1 MSEYEVSAIKYRP
14 QSFDDVVGQK
24 ALTATMIG
32 AIKSGK
38 LAHSYLFCGPRGVG
52 KTTCARIFAKTIN
65 CEHRQENGEAC
76 NECDSCQAFNEGR
89 SLNINEIDAASNNS
103 VDNIRA
109 LIEQVQTPPQMG
121 RYKVFIIDEVHML
134 STGAF
139 NAFLKT
145 LEEPPSY
152 AIFILATTEKQKIL
166 PTILSRCQIYDFKRI
181 ETDDIVYQLNKIA
194 TKEGIKAEEEA
205 LRVIAEKADGGMR
218 DALSIFDQQTI
229 FTGGNITYEEVIKN
243 LNILDYSSY
252 FTIFDGLIA
261 GQISKVLV
269 DFGDIASRG
278 FDGRDFIDGLGAHA
292 RNLLMASDNATI
304 RLLQVSR
311 STMERYRQQAEKCR
325 QKALYKVM
333 KLCSDCSLNYRNSRN
348 KQLLIELTLIEAA
361 QAMSDDSDDHHAAAV
376 KTTTLKPIFSRPAQ
390 GAPAAATQKPVA
402 AQSAG
407 VARTAAPA
415 PPQVTKAGNTGTNTA
430 TTAATTAAP
439 AAAPAKPATATPS
452 PATPSPAA
460 PSQAAPQAGTPGKPA
475 STTATPKIH
484 IMSMA
489 DMLRQA
495 GGSEETTET
504 EEKTSEPKTQAAA
517 TPVATGEFSDSELM
531 VAWREFAASLPLEQS
546 DMKGR
551 LSAMEPH
558 KTGDTEISAEC
569 ITDYVLS
576 RAQQMV
582 PTLQA
587 FLRKTLGN
595 DKITVTFKLAER
607 SSNADELLS
616 ESEEFKKFV
625 ASNTLMEKL
634 NDSLKL
640 SLI

>member
-452 PATPSPAA
+452 PAA

-558 KTGDTEISAEC
+558 KTGNTEISAEC

>member
-65 CEHRQENGEAC
+65 GEHRQENGEAC

-376 KTTTLKPIFSRPAQ
+376 KTTTLKPIFSRPVQ

-452 PATPSPAA
+452 PAA
-460 PSQAAPQAGTPGKPA
+460 PSQAAPQAGTSGKPA

-495 GGSEETTET
+495 GGGEETTET

>member
-452 PATPSPAA
+452 PAA
-460 PSQAAPQAGTPGKPA
+460 PSQAAPQAGTSGKPA

-495 GGSEETTET
+495 GGGEETTET

>member
-430 TTAATTAAP
+430 TTAATTAVP
-439 AAAPAKPATATPS
+439 AAAPAKPAT
-452 PATPSPAA
+452 ATPSPAA

-558 KTGDTEISAEC
+558 KTGNTEISAEC

>member
-430 TTAATTAAP
+430 TTAAPTAAP

-452 PATPSPAA
+452 PAA
-460 PSQAAPQAGTPGKPA
+460 PSQAAPQAGTSGKPA

-495 GGSEETTET
+495 GGGEETTET

>member
-452 PATPSPAA
+452 PAA
-460 PSQAAPQAGTPGKPA
+460 PSQAAPQAGTSGKPA

>member
-52 KTTCARIFAKTIN
+52 KTTCSRIFAKTIN
-65 CEHRQENGEAC
+65 WEHRQENGEAC

-430 TTAATTAAP
+430 TTAATTAVP
-439 AAAPAKPATATPS
+439 AAAPAKPAT
-452 PATPSPAA
+452 ATPSPAA
-460 PSQAAPQAGTPGKPA
+460 PSQAAPQAGTSGKPA

-495 GGSEETTET
+495 GGGEETTET

>member
-152 AIFILATTEKQKIL
+152 AIFIPATTEKQKIL

-430 TTAATTAAP
+430 TTAAPTAAP

-452 PATPSPAA
+452 PAA
-460 PSQAAPQAGTPGKPA
+460 PSQAAPQAGTSGKPA

-495 GGSEETTET
+495 GGGEETTET

>member
-452 PATPSPAA
+452 PAA

>member
-139 NAFLKT
+139 NAFLKP

-430 TTAATTAAP
+430 TTAATTAVP
-439 AAAPAKPATATPS
+439 AAAPAKPAT
-452 PATPSPAA
+452 ATPSPAA

-558 KTGDTEISAEC
+558 KTGNTEISAEC